1 MDWHAVLVVALRWLH
16 IVPAALVI
24 GGIFFMRIV
33 LPRSLSSLDADA
45 REQVFLKCRRGF
57 KMTVHPCILLL
68 LVSGT
73 YNSIRLWNQFK
84 VNPSLFHALW
94 GTHVLLALFV
104 IGVSLWLLAGKQP
117 PKSHRSW
124 AMTNLILLL
133 AVVAVASTLKYA
145 RETEAHLQKLP
156 AKHAAKVK

>member
-1 MDWHAVLVVALRWLH
+1 MH

-24 GGIFFMRIV
+24 GGVFFMRIV
-33 LPRSLSSLDADA
+33 LPRGLALLEPEA

-73 YNSIRLWNQFK
+73 YNSIRLWSQYK
-84 VNPSLFHALW
+84 ANPPLFHSLW
-94 GTHVLLALFV
+94 GGHVLLALIV
-104 IGVSLWLLAGKQP
+104 IGLSLWLLAGKQP

-124 AMTNLILLL
+124 VMTNLILLL

-145 RETEAHLQKLP
+145 RETEPHPHKPP
-156 AKHAAKVK
+156 AKHVAKPK